1 MRISDWSS
9 DVCSSDL
16 WRTIGQHDFRMDD
29 AGLVREI
36 MVAPESVIVQS
47 FRRTIGRA
55 RNGTRS
61 VGAADDLGREMV
73 DRHNS
78 PYTAFL
84 SARRQRRIS
93 AQDRKSTRLNSSH

>member
-1 MRISDWSS
+1 MIRRPSRSTRTSHSFPTRRSS
-9 DVCSSDL
+9 YL
-16 WRTIGQHDFRMDD
+16 HDFRMDD

-47 FRRTIGRA
+47 FLRTIGRA

-93 AQDRKSTRLNSSH
+93 AHLHSLPFA

>member
-1 MRISDWSS
+1 
-9 DVCSSDL
+9 
-16 WRTIGQHDFRMDD
+16 MDD

-73 DRHNS
+73 DRHNR
-78 PYTAFL
+78 PYTPFL

-93 AQDRKSTRLNSSH
+93 AHLHSLPFAGLTWPHFCSEAWNSVGQGKCL